1 MIILFFLGVLIVLS
15 ESSLF
20 DNITIIYLK
29 FNYYEYKEYNYELT
43 VPEGEEFG
51 IKYEIRVIPTYWFL
65 NNIEILNDQDI
76 KYLRTYTTPYPQGF
90 YGASTW
96 EYLFFKAERKT
107 NQTKI
112 FHFSYGEE
120 LNSGNRVLTTAFVKI
135 NVCDKQYKDQCMNNS
150 THKCICDDLNQN
162 CESKILCNQMQ
173 VASENSCHLAAV
185 PSPSTEK
192 CVYIKSG
199 EYPSVQERCIVKKI
213 CMDNLSFKDCNSAT
227 TLNPQAM
234 KCLYNNISK
243 ICEKKELCEIETS
256 PNKTVCAN
264 ILTSNQAK
272 TKCFYDQNKN
282 LCAIK
287 DICSEIEFPSKEIC
301 ENAITSNE
309 NLKCIFEENEKKCV
323 ELYLCSENIINPEI
337 NCEKAT
343 TLNVKS
349 KCVYDE
355 KENKCKE
362 EDKTCSDIKD
372 GATEEICINAKISEN
387 KKKCILDNDKKGCV
401 EVEKDESEELYFEN
415 SGNKLIYSFLN
426 LAYLYLFLE
435 Y

>member
-1 MIILFFLGVLIVLS
+1 MITLFFLGALISLS

-20 DNITIIYLK
+20 DNMTIIYLK
-29 FNYYEYKEYNYELT
+29 FSYGEYKEYNYELT

-51 IKYEIRVIPTYWFL
+51 IKYEIKVIPSEWFL
-65 NNIEILNDQDI
+65 KNTEMLDDLDI
-76 KYLRTYTTPYPQGF
+76 KYTGSYTTPYPKGF

-96 EYLFFKAERKT
+96 KYLFFKAIRKT

-112 FHFSYGEE
+112 FHFSYEE
-120 LNSGNRVLTTAFVKI
+120 EQNNGNIVYTTSFVKI
-135 NVCDKQYKDQCMNNS
+135 NVCDKKYKDQCINNS
-150 THKCICDDLNQN
+150 TYKCICDDLNEN
-162 CESKILCNQMQ
+162 CESKILCNQIQ
-173 VASENSCHLAAV
+173 TPSENSCQQAV
-185 PSPSTEK
+185 TSTPSTEK
-192 CVYIKSG
+192 CVYVKSG
-199 EYPSVQERCIVKKI
+199 EYPNVQERCIAKKL
-213 CMDNLSFKDCNSAT
+213 CLNNLSFEDCNSAT

-243 ICEKKELCEIETS
+243 ICEQKELCEIETS
-256 PNKTVCAN
+256 PNKTICEN

-272 TKCFYDQNKN
+272 TKCLYDKNKN
-282 LCAIK
+282 ICVIK

-309 NLKCIFEENEKKCV
+309 SLKCIFEENEKKCV
-323 ELYLCSENIINPEI
+323 EKYLCSENIINPEM
-337 NCEKAT
+337 NCEKVT
-343 TLNVKS
+343 TLNIKS

-372 GATEEICINAKISEN
+372 GATEEICINAKISED
-387 KKKCILDNDKKGCV
+387 KKKCVLDNDKKGCV
-401 EVEKDESEELYFEN
+401 EVEKDENGELYFEN
-415 SGNKLIYSFLN
+415 SGNKIMYSFLN
-426 LAYLYLFLE
+426 LAYLYLFIE